1 MLRRPGVEPDV
12 KTPAEQLPNPR
23 IDITLLQTFHLVVK
37 QGSFSAAARVLNLS
51 YQSVAN
57 QIRRLEQLYGAPLV
71 LTDRGARQVTLS
83 PQGKALHA
91 TLSIELDNILSRIA
105 LLLHDQRSVLRVGV
119 PQALFHTFFPRVL
132 TAFKDHAPSMRLAFL
147 ERDTTLERMML
158 DGELDAAVS
167 ERFFDQ
173 ETITQQAL
181 GDYHLSL
188 IYPRAWH
195 AALADEPALADFA
208 AREMI
213 TYETGQTVRVRAVD
227 HLTGVFGHPPR
238 IGVTASG
245 STSIVQL
252 VMAGL
257 GYAVVPRWMVP
268 TSHPDIAQVVLRE
281 VKPMRVYFASTT
293 LLASNSFVQHL
304 HRTCCEVIGPA
315 LDTVRDATSA

>member
-1 MLRRPGVEPDV
+1 VRAEIHL
-12 KTPAEQLPNPR
+12 KTPSARPPNPR

-57 QIRRLEQLYGAPLV
+57 QIRRLEQLYGTPLV
-71 LTDRGARQVTLS
+71 LTDRGARRVALS

-119 PQALFHTFFPRVL
+119 PQALFHTFFPQVL

-188 IYPRAWH
+188 IYPRAWQ
-195 AALADEPALADFA
+195 AAGEAELKLEAFA
-208 AREMI
+208 TREMI

-227 HLTGVFGHPPR
+227 HLTHVFGHPPL

-268 TSHPDIAQVVLRE
+268 TSHAAIAQLVLRQI
-281 VKPMRVYFASTT
+281 KPMRVYFASTT
-293 LLASNSFVQHL
+293 LLASNAFVQQL
-304 HRTCCEVIGPA
+304 HRTCSDVIGPA
-315 LDTVRDATSA
+315 MDHPAGATPP

>member
-1 MLRRPGVEPDV
+1 MRTAADSVPGP
-12 KTPAEQLPNPR
+12 K
-23 IDITLLQTFHLVVK
+23 IDITLLQTFHVVVK
-37 QGSFSAAARVLNLS
+37 QGSFSAASRVLNLS

-57 QIRRLEQLYGAPLV
+57 QVRRLEQLYGAALV
-71 LTDRGARQVTLS
+71 HTDRGARRVALT

-132 TAFKDHAPSMRLAFL
+132 AAFKDHAPSMRLAFL

-173 ETITQQAL
+173 ETITQQAI

-188 IYPRAWH
+188 IYPRAWQ
-195 AALADEPALADFA
+195 AEEAEEPPTEAFA
-208 AREMI
+208 SREMI
-213 TYETGQTVRVRAVD
+213 TYETGQAVRVRAVD
-227 HLTGVFGHPPR
+227 HLGSVFGHPPR

-268 TSHPDIAQVVLRE
+268 TGHPDIAQLVLRE

-293 LLASNSFVQHL
+293 LLASNTFVQQF

-315 LDTVRDATSA
+315 MDTLPEAEPK